1 MRLLLVEDD
10 LRIAAPLT
18 EALREAGY
26 AVTHCADG
34 VSGLNEGLS
43 GLYPLMVLDV
53 MLPGLGRDLN
63 RAGLNSAELTNAELN
78 SAELNSA
85 ELNSAELNG
94 GFELARRLRAAGI
107 DAAILFLTAR
117 GEVADRVSGLD
128 IGGDAYMVKPFETL
142 ELLAT
147 LRAIGRKGSARS
159 AVLSFGEGRGSLD
172 AAGRTVR
179 WDGTEVAVTGREYA
193 LLETLLQHRG
203 RWFTREEL
211 LSHIWGLDFG
221 GESRI
226 VDVYVRYLRRKL
238 APEVIQS
245 ERGRGYRAAEA

>member
-26 AVTHCADG
+26 AVTHCDNG

-43 GLYPLMVLDV
+43 GLYSLMVLDV
-53 MLPGLGRDLN
+53 MLPGLGRDLSS
-63 RAGLNSAELTNAELN
+63 AG
-78 SAELNSA
+78 
-85 ELNSAELNG
+85 LNSAELNG

-147 LRAIGRKGSARS
+147 LRAISRKGSARS
-159 AVLSFGEGRGSLD
+159 AALGFGQGRGSLD
-172 AAGRTVR
+172 AADRTVR
-179 WDGTEVAVTGREYA
+179 WDGAEVAVTGREYA

-211 LSHIWGLDFG
+211 LSRIWGLDFG

-238 APEVIQS
+238 APEAIQS